1 MSTTYTD
8 LPETAFPDAVDEL
21 SRMSDLVASD
31 MTLVNQYYSYYNVG
45 NLTAAAQ
52 LLADNP
58 NLINKLFNAAKFNIL
73 RDALIALE
81 RFYLSDVQTYI
92 DSTKQYLQVAI
103 NSAKQSL
110 QDEIDEFTAL
120 GEYSPTVQY
129 LKHNIV
135 TKDGDGYICM
145 AVCTGKTPGT
155 TAGANYWQKIVSK
168 GDKGDSG
175 TGLSFRGTYSS
186 TASYTL
192 DDCVTDGT
200 SIWAAVKASTG
211 QALAEGEYWTRV
223 MQTNRRSATATL
235 TVAGWSGN
243 RQTLNVAGVTAS
255 NDIIVFPT
263 SECAEEWG
271 NCSIVPASQA
281 SGAIVFECNGAPSK
295 NIVVNILIFG

>member
-31 MTLVNQYYSYYNVG
+31 MTLVNQYYSYYNAG

-58 NLINKLFNAAKFNIL
+58 NLISKLFNAAKFNIL

-81 RFYLSDVQTYI
+81 RFYFSDVQTYI
-92 DSTKQYLQVAI
+92 DSTR
-103 NSAKQSL
+103 QSL
-110 QDEIDEFTAL
+110 QSEIDKFTAL
-120 GEYSPTVQY
+120 GEYSTTVQY
-129 LKHNIV
+129 VKHNVV
-135 TKDGDGYICM
+135 TKDGNGY
-145 AVCTGKTPGT
+145 VCTADCKGKAPGT

-223 MQTNRRSATATL
+223 MQMNRRSATATL